1 MFTSLRFVLS
11 GFSIAV
17 ALFTSGESLAVTYRV
32 TDLGTLQGST
42 KAYAINDSG
51 QIVGESS
58 VNGVS
63 RAFLY
68 SGGSLQNLGTLGGT
82 SSVAWGINNSGVV
95 VGTAALASG
104 TVNAFSFYGGSLQ
117 SLGTA
122 TTTDGSVSFLS
133 SAAFDINTS
142 GQAVGSSSRDFTNG
156 TTNSNSVLFANGTV
170 TLKALGQLNAIND
183 AGIMVGTDNGHGYVK
198 SSTSFTEVPAFCGG
212 GFCGS
217 DAQDINNMG
226 VVVGDATT
234 FSARHAFTFASGSLS
249 DLGTLGGANSKA
261 FALNELGQV
270 VGTSDSAS
278 GQHAFLYG
286 AGTMQDINSLID
298 PASGWILKEARDINE
313 FGQIVGWGLHNGQT
327 SAFLLTTVPVPA
339 AAWLLGS
346 GLIGL
351 AGVART
357 RGKSS

>member
-1 MFTSLRFVLS
+1 MFSLLRFALS

-17 ALFTSGESLAVTYRV
+17 VFFTSCESYAVTYQV

-42 KAYAINDSG
+42 KAYAINDFG

-58 VNGVS
+58 VNGLS

-68 SGGSLQNLGTLGGT
+68 SSGSLQNLGTLGGG
-82 SSVAWGINNSGVV
+82 SSVAWGINNTGIV

-104 TVNAFSFYGGSLQ
+104 TVNAFSYYGGPLQ

-122 TTTDGSVSFLS
+122 TTIGGSVSFLS

-142 GQAVGSSSRDFTNG
+142 GQAVGSSSRDFTDG
-156 TTNSNSVLFANGTV
+156 TTNSNSVLFANGSV
-170 TLKALGQLNAIND
+170 ALKALGQLNAIND
-183 AGIMVGTDNGHGYVK
+183 TGVMVGTDNGHGYVI
-198 SSTSFTEVPAFCGG
+198 SGTSLTEIPAFCIG

-226 VVVGDATT
+226 VIVGDATT
-234 FSARHAFTFASGSLS
+234 FNARHAFMFANGSLS

-270 VGTSDSAS
+270 VGTSDSIP
-278 GQHAFLYG
+278 GRHAFLYG
-286 AGTMQDINSLID
+286 AGTMQDLNSLID
-298 PASGWILKEARDINE
+298 PATGWILMEARDINE
-313 FGQIVGWGLHNGQT
+313 SGQIVGWGMHNGQT
-327 SAFLLTTVPVPA
+327 SAFLLTTTVPVPA
-339 AAWLLGS
+339 AVWLLGS
-346 GLIGL
+346 GLVGL
-351 AGVART
+351 VGFARKHKAT
-357 RGKSS
+357 